1 MWWLNDTKEQRKKE
15 TAFDDGFCDVGI
27 SKQAGLGATMCIT

>member
-1 MWWLNDTKEQRKKE
+1 MIPRNKEKKK
-15 TAFDDGFCDVGI
+15 TAFDDGFCDIGI